1 MPARDFYH
9 ADVVRALLADGW
21 RITADPLVLPV
32 GGRDLY
38 IDLGAENSTIG
49 AEREGQKI
57 AVEIKSFLRPSA
69 LEDLHDAVGQ
79 YAVYRSVL
87 EQVEPGRTLYLA
99 VPLRVHEGIWSERVG
114 QIVVEHQRMRVIV
127 FDHVAGRI
135 VRWIP

>member
-49 AEREGQKI
+49 AESSSPCG
-57 AVEIKSFLRPSA
+57 
-69 LEDLHDAVGQ
+69 
-79 YAVYRSVL
+79 
-87 EQVEPGRTLYLA
+87 
-99 VPLRVHEGIWSERVG
+99 
-114 QIVVEHQRMRVIV
+114 
-127 FDHVAGRI
+127 
-135 VRWIP
+135 